1 MFTNPNLIYFDR
13 FVFYSIPRLF
23 VCLSLRLRIS
33 SSQQY
38 ANVYV
43 KSIFICPGSI
53 AGVPFDSARRFR
65 PTLLLHTTCVRSCC
79 TWRASCVAA
88 FTKKRKNCNALE
100 IIFDLPFGFPIN
112 NIISLQRLTI
122 NKHSQIKRN
131 QKNNNYT
138 SGGRRLRL
146 VVPLPIEKRSFW
158 CPARQCPRQ
167 NMTRSNISGGSD
179 RPWSSNRVN
188 GDRPGGK
195 PKTPSGPQ
203 LHAMGLSTLSWP
215 ACTLTGMCTTMS
227 CRCSQTLYSK
237 TTPAGEWPP
246 GLEASVRDE
255 CFHWCTLWWPPHL
268 QYRCTE
274 IHDPSV
280 PPTCCAQVLTGRLWA
295 NLTGH
300 SACRS
305 WG

>member
-1 MFTNPNLIYFDR
+1 MCFILFLVCLYVSVCVCEYLLHNNMRMFTWNQ
-13 FVFYSIPRLF
+13 YSYVQGPLRECRSIRPGGFGLPYYCTPPVCVPAVLGALAVWRL
-23 VCLSLRLRIS
+23 
-33 SSQQY
+33 SQ
-38 ANVYV
+38 
-43 KSIFICPGSI
+43 
-53 AGVPFDSARRFR
+53 
-65 PTLLLHTTCVRSCC
+65 
-79 TWRASCVAA
+79 
-88 FTKKRKNCNALE
+88 KKRKNCNALE

-122 NKHSQIKRN
+122 NKHSQIKKN

-138 SGGRRLRL
+138 SGGRRSRL

-167 NMTRSNISGGSD
+167 NRTRSNISGGSD
-179 RPWSSNRVN
+179 RPWSSNPVN

-268 QYRCTE
+268 QCRCTE

-280 PPTCCAQVLTGRLWA
+280 PPTGCA
-295 NLTGH
+295 
-300 SACRS
+300 
-305 WG
+305 